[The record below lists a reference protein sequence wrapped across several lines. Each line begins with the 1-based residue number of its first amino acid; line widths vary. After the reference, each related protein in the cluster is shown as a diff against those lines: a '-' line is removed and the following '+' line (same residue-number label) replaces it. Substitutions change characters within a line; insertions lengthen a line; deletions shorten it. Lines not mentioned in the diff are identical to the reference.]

1 MLYAEFKIPVKGVY
15 QTFMAGQ
22 CLKGNGIDKIHSI
35 FRHKHMD
42 ACSLLYQGAG
52 QVCDLIGSN
61 AARNSKEYGFSF

>member
-35 FRHKHMD
+35 FVISTWTLAPCFTR
-42 ACSLLYQGAG
+42 AL
-52 QVCDLIGSN
+52 
-61 AARNSKEYGFSF
+61 ARFAIL